1 MGTLT
6 VPPPAGLRRTAP
18 TAQAPVPAAEGRP
31 GLRRPCQGLIPNR
44 LVRGVRVEAVVVG
57 VGVSMYPMYSPLLH
71 VSFHC
76 MGVGWVGWSFSEERS
91 CMDQTLLPPFVCHSM
106 YPKK

>member
-31 GLRRPCQGLIPNR
+31 GLRRPCQGLIPTR
-44 LVRGVRVEAVVVG
+44 LPGRGVRVEAVVVV
-57 VGVSMYPMYSPLLH
+57 VGVSMYPRYSP
-71 VSFHC
+71 
-76 MGVGWVGWSFSEERS
+76 
-91 CMDQTLLPPFVCHSM
+91 
-106 YPKK
+106 